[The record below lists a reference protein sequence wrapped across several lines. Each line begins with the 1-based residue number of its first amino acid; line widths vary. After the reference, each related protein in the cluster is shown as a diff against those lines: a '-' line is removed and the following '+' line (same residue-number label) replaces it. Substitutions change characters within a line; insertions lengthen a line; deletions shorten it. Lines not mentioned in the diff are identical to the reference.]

1 VTVHAGLIG
10 GGYWGEKLLDAFR
23 VTSGIEITSL
33 ADRDPTRLASLGDG
47 IRTANDYR
55 VMIEDPTLDA
65 VVIATPPSSHYTIAR
80 DALRAGKH
88 CWVEKPLAMHVAEAS
103 ELVSLAETNE
113 RILFVDETF
122 LYDPLV
128 RTARRWIREGRIG
141 ELRHLSFERLGMGR
155 VRRDSDIWWNSAP
168 HDLSILRYLVP
179 ARVER
184 IHVERFAYLQPGIA
198 DMCVGTVSL
207 EHGIS
212 AHLYLSWLS
221 PVRSASVV
229 AVGSKA
235 MLRYEGRFAQRQLTL
250 YDYEM
255 AEPTRTQ
262 SNVVPVTR
270 FETIEQ
276 LPGGAEQPLALAVSA
291 FLRAITSG
299 TPAPSEGVHSLA
311 VVELLAAA
319 EHGPSA
325 SRSVTQT

>member
-1 VTVHAGLIG
+1 LG
-10 GGYWGEKLLDAFR
+10 GGLR
-23 VTSGIEITSL
+23 TS
-33 ADRDPTRLASLGDG
+33 
-47 IRTANDYR
+47 NDYHL
-55 VMIEDPTLDA
+55 ILEDPTLDA

-88 CWVEKPLAMHVAEAS
+88 CWVEKPLAMHVAEAG

-128 RTARRWIREGRIG
+128 RTARRWIREGRLG

-155 VRRDSDIWWNSAP
+155 MRRDSDIWWNSAP

-184 IHVERFAYLQPGIA
+184 IHVERFAYLQPGTA
-198 DMCVGTVSL
+198 DMCVGTVCL

-229 AVGSKA
+229 VVGSKA
-235 MLRYEGRFAQRQLTL
+235 MLRYEGRFTRRQLTL

-255 AEPTRTQ
+255 AEPARTQ

-270 FETIEQ
+270 FEPIEQ
-276 LPGGAEQPLALAVSA
+276 LAGGAEQPLALAVSA
-291 FLRAITSG
+291 FVRAIASG
-299 TPAPSEGVHSLA
+299 TPAPSEGARSLA

-319 EHGPSA
+319 ENDSIA
-325 SRSVTQT
+325 SPGSIQT